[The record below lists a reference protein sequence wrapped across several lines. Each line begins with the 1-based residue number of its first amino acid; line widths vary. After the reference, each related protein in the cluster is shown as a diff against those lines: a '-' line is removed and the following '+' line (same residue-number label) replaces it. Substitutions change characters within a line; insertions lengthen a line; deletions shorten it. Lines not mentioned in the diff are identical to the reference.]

1 MTKEEIKIHKLTQSN
16 TILNRDKL
24 DNSHTY
30 IKNIKKD
37 YKDIYG
43 SKGIKFCD
51 NMQNQQKQ
59 SVKKK
64 NKVTFTN
71 KIEYSK
77 SWKVLIKLTLEAYL
91 I

>member
-16 TILNRDKL
+16 TILNRDRL
-24 DNSHTY
+24 DKSHTY

-43 SKGIKFCD
+43 NKGIKFCD
-51 NMQNQQKQ
+51 NMQIKPKELA
-59 SVKKK
+59 KKK

-71 KIEYSK
+71 NIEYSK
-77 SWKVLIKLTLEAYL
+77 S
-91 I
+91 